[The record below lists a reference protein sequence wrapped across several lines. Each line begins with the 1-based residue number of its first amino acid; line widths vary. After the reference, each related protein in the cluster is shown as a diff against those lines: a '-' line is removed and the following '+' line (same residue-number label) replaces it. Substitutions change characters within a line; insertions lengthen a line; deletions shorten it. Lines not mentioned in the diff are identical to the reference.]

1 MFAKPETTV
10 QESVS
15 TFVSVKPLGIF
26 NEMLADFH
34 AGLME
39 TLPKAFHKIL
49 VQDSETAVSKRPLF
63 KMMFQHFSVKPLT
76 IS

>member
-39 TLPKAFHKIL
+39 TIPKAFHKIL
-49 VQDSETAVSKRPLF
+49 VQDSCQQETTVQDDVST
-63 KMMFQHFSVKPLT
+63 FQRET
-76 IS
+76 TYN